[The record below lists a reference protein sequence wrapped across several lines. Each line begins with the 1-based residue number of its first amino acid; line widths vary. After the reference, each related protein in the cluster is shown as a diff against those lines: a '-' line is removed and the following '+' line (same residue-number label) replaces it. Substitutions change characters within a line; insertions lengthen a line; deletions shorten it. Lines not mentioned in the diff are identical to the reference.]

1 MRRRLLIPALLA
13 IVVLVGAALAQ
24 AEFSQEGNVRI
35 SFSGDFSPHALPRNE
50 LAPVTIN
57 VRGSIGTTDGTHPP
71 AVRRIEIGIN
81 RHGRLSTQGLPA
93 CSSPQLQSTSTDT
106 ALKRCRPA
114 LVGRGHFA
122 ADVELSEPDPVLA
135 SGTMLAFYGKSRGKQ
150 ALLLHLYATAPV
162 QTTFVLPLV
171 ISNKG
176 NELFGTVLS
185 AKIPTLAGGLG
196 SVTQIDLKVGRNYT
210 YRGQPRSFISAS
222 CPAPAGFTGGVF
234 SLARGIFYFADGKK
248 IDTTLERDCRVRR

>member
-1 MRRRLLIPALLA
+1 MRQRLLISVLLTIA
-13 IVVLVGAALAQ
+13 VLLGTGLAQ

-50 LAPVTIN
+50 LAPVTID
-57 VRGSIGTTDGTHPP
+57 VRGEIGTTDGTHPP

-81 RHGRLSTQGLPA
+81 RHGRLTTQGLPA
-93 CSSPQLQSTSTDT
+93 CSGPRLQSTSTET

-122 ADVELSEPDPVLA
+122 ANVEFSGTGPVLA
-135 SGTMLAFYGKSRGKQ
+135 TGTMLAFYGKSNGKQ

-162 QTTFVLPLV
+162 QTTFILPLI

-185 AKIPTLAGGLG
+185 ARIPTLAGGLG
-196 SVTQIDLKVGRNYT
+196 SVTQIALKIGRNYT
-210 YRGQPRSFISAS
+210 FRGQRRSFISAS
-222 CPAPAGFTGGVF
+222 CPAPAGFTGAVF
-234 SLARGIFYFADGKK
+234 SLARGNFYFADGKK
-248 IDTTLERDCRVRR
+248 IDTTLARDCRVR